1 MAFDGRESVRLLGV
15 SQVPYSGPGLCRTNG
30 LPSFE
35 NITKLC
41 EPHIIFKESAAKLIR
56 SSKFGL
62 FQYRYAIVLVTRNL
76 LTDGPHHKEI
86 FAKQARIRSSIL
98 KINCLDYG

>member
-1 MAFDGRESVRLLGV
+1 VAFDARESVQLLGV

-41 EPHIIFKESAAKLIR
+41 EPHIISKETAAKLKR
-56 SSKFGL
+56 LSKFGL
-62 FQYRYAIVLVTRNL
+62 LRYRYGTVLVSRNIL
-76 LTDGPHHKEI
+76 NDGPDHEDI
-86 FAKQARIRSSIL
+86 LAKQAPIRSSI
-98 KINCLDYG
+98 